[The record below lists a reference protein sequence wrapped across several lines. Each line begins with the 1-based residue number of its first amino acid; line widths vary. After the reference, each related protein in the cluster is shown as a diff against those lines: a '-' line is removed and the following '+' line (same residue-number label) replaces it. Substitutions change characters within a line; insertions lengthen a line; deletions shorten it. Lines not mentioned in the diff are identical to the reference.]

1 MPPALPAL
9 DSGRAA
15 RAYPASMDFH
25 LFLPLAA
32 VALDAALGDPQR
44 WPHPVRLIGAA
55 LNALERPVRNS
66 PAGLQQLYGAATALL
81 LSYGVCV
88 CVYYLGRLPWLGWAV
103 SLYFA
108 FAGLALGQLLRE
120 AKTAARLIEAGRG
133 EEARRALGM
142 LVSRD
147 TSSLDRAGQWRTL
160 AETVSENFCDAFVAP
175 FFYLCLGG
183 APLLW
188 FYKAISTMD
197 SMWGYKTQRF
207 KHLGW
212 AGARAD
218 DLLTW
223 VPARLSAWA
232 LILSAALMGLPTAGA
247 RANLKADAARMA
259 SPNAGWPMSAAA
271 WLCGASM
278 GGRAVYFGQEV
289 EKPLLGP
296 ADCVW
301 EAQSFKTLLNLI
313 IISSIA
319 LCVSA
324 GALLLGLEVVFS

>member
-1 MPPALPAL
+1 
-9 DSGRAA
+9 
-15 RAYPASMDFH
+15 MDFH
-25 LFLPLAA
+25 TFLPLAA
-32 VALDAALGDPQR
+32 VALDAALGDPHR

-55 LNALERPVRNS
+55 LNALERPVRNC
-66 PAGLQQLYGAATALL
+66 PAGLQQIYGTATAFL
-81 LSYGVCV
+81 LSYAACA
-88 CVYYLGRLPWLGWAV
+88 CVYYLGRLPVFGWAV

-108 FAGLALGQLLRE
+108 YAGLALGQLLRE
-120 AKTAARLIEAGRG
+120 ARAAARLIGAGRDD
-133 EEARRALGM
+133 EARRALGM

-147 TSSLDRAGQWRTL
+147 TSGLDRAGQWRTL

-175 FFYLCLGG
+175 FLYLCLGG

-188 FYKAISTMD
+188 LYKTISTMD

-218 DLLTW
+218 DLLAW
-223 VPARLSAWA
+223 VPARLSAWV
-232 LILSAALMGLPTAGA
+232 LIFSASLMGLPTAGA
-247 RANLKADAARMA
+247 RANVRADAARMA

-296 ADCVW
+296 ADCAW
-301 EAQSFKTLLNLI
+301 EAESVKTLLNLI

-324 GALLLGLEVVFS
+324 SALLLGLEAVFS